1 MSASCQII
9 CSCKLNR
16 PKTHSAS
23 KTLPHSIRLNA
34 EEFLR
39 HFKPGGHSLAL
50 EEVLSPIG
58 VMGGSVPQSSQDHQ
72 QDTAILKDRE
82 QPFEELVKHK
92 FPGIRY
98 CLDLEKAQKK
108 EDHFAKM
115 QQKLVWNETSCTC
128 TMEQAASPATMEIR
142 TTKSKPGVK
151 GQTRRKLTDS
161 AKKKMLRGVKRKSE
175 DTESSQANK
184 RRLLGG
190 NAVEETFAKPTST
203 PRVRRKSQSLSSP
216 RGAAVRSSPRR
227 QNQLSKVAG
236 MADDGKRRASTS
248 SLSSSSKV
256 TTVTFD
262 AAGRKRPS
270 RSSSLSGSSS
280 GGQRSASG
288 GQRSASSSGGQRSR
302 KQKHTELLQ
311 GIVHELLNER
321 GINKDHPIY
330 TQCSK
335 RLFNMTKEYVRAL
348 PPKSYSSLTDEMK
361 NIASQN
367 VEFVVGFEEKLYTA
381 KEKK

>member
-1 MSASCQII
+1 M
-9 CSCKLNR
+9 KR
-16 PKTHSAS
+16 
-23 KTLPHSIRLNA
+23 
-34 EEFLR
+34 
-39 HFKPGGHSLAL
+39 G
-50 EEVLSPIG
+50 LS
-58 VMGGSVPQSSQDHQ
+58 
-72 QDTAILKDRE
+72 
-82 QPFEELVKHK
+82 
-92 FPGIRY
+92 
-98 CLDLEKAQKK
+98 
-108 EDHFAKM
+108 
-115 QQKLVWNETSCTC
+115 
-128 TMEQAASPATMEIR
+128 
-142 TTKSKPGVK
+142 
-151 GQTRRKLTDS
+151 
-161 AKKKMLRGVKRKSE
+161 
-175 DTESSQANK
+175 
-184 RRLLGG
+184 GG